1 MKKSMDF
8 KSVIIGIFIPIT
20 IFLFM
25 GYGSSEYM
33 NVKRLTI
40 VDDDNNPVINLGIN
54 TNGGGFI
61 ELGNRNGKQALIIST
76 TSSGDGALEIYGY
89 NGFVSAAYHR

>member
-1 MKKSMDF
+1 MKKSMDL

-40 VDDDNNPVINLGIN
+40 MDDDNNPVINLGIN

-61 ELGNRNGKQALIIST
+61 ELGTSPFKRLIFWRPICGLGIGTELKRDS
-76 TSSGDGALEIYGY
+76 
-89 NGFVSAAYHR
+89 V